1 MVAYQVL
8 SVLLWVGL
16 VLLAAEL
23 VARFSDSGKEI
34 SRKIVHIGVGNVI
47 LLAWWLHIPA
57 WAGIAAAIASGLL
70 TLMTYRYPI
79 LASVSG
85 IGRKSWGTFFYAVSI
100 GLLIAYFWPLGLQA
114 HAVLGVLVMTWG
126 DGLAALIGQR
136 WGAHPYQMSG
146 LTKSWEGTLTM
157 LVVSLV
163 VSIAVLGTA
172 YSWSG
177 PMVGIA
183 VTVAF
188 LATAL
193 EAFSMFGIDNLTVPL
208 GSAFASYGLTRLWLG

>member
-23 VARFSDSGKEI
+23 VVRFSDSGKEI

-57 WAGIAAAIASGLL
+57 WVGIVAAGASGLL
-70 TLMTYRYPI
+70 TLITYRYPI

-85 IGRKSWGTFFYAVSI
+85 IGRKSWGTFFYAISI
-100 GLLIAYFWPLGLQA
+100 GLLIAYFWPLNLQA

-136 WGAHPYQMSG
+136 WGAHPYQING

-157 LVVSLV
+157 LVVSLG
-163 VSIAVLGTA
+163 VSITVLGTT
-172 YSWSG
+172 YGWSG

-183 VTVAF
+183 VTVAS
-188 LATAL
+188 LATVL

-208 GSAFASYGLTRLWLG
+208 GSAFASYGLTQLWLG

>member
-8 SVLLWVGL
+8 GVFLWVGL

-23 VARFSDSGKEI
+23 VARLSDSGKEI

-47 LLAWWLHIPA
+47 VLAWWFRIPT
-57 WAGIAAAIASGLL
+57 WVGIGAAIAAGGL
-70 TLMTYRYPI
+70 TLITYRYPI

-85 IGRKSWGTFFYAVSI
+85 IGRKSWGTFFYAISI

-114 HAVLGVLVMTWG
+114 HAVLGVLIMTWG

-136 WGAHPYQMSG
+136 WGDHPYQMNG

-157 LVVSLV
+157 LGVSLG
-163 VSIAVLGTA
+163 VSSAILGTT
-172 YSWSG
+172 YGWSW
-177 PMVGIA
+177 PMLGVA
-183 VTVAF
+183 AMVAF

-193 EAFSMFGIDNLTVPL
+193 EAFSMFGIDNLTVPI
-208 GSAFASYGLTRLWLG
+208 GSAFASYGLIHLWLG

>member
-8 SVLLWVGL
+8 GVFLWVGL

-23 VARFSDSGKEI
+23 VVRFSDSGKEI

-47 LLAWWLHIPA
+47 LLAWWFRIPT
-57 WAGIAAAIASGLL
+57 WIGIGAAIAAGGL
-70 TLMTYRYPI
+70 TLVTYRYPL

-85 IGRKSWGTFFYAVSI
+85 IGRKSWGTFFYAISI

-114 HAVLGVLVMTWG
+114 HAVLGVLIMTWG

-136 WGAHPYQMSG
+136 WGEHPYQMSG

-157 LVVSLV
+157 LVASVV
-163 VSIAVLGTA
+163 VSSAILGTT
-172 YSWSG
+172 YGWSW
-177 PMVGIA
+177 PMLGVA
-183 VTVAF
+183 AMVAF

-193 EAFSMFGIDNLTVPL
+193 EAFSMFGIDNLTVPI
-208 GSAFASYGLTRLWLG
+208 GSAFASYGLIRLLLG

>member
-8 SVLLWVGL
+8 GVFLWVGL

-23 VARFSDSGKEI
+23 VARLSDSGKEI

-47 LLAWWLHIPA
+47 LLAWWFRIPT
-57 WAGIAAAIASGLL
+57 WVGIGAAIAAGGL
-70 TLMTYRYPI
+70 TLITYRYPI

-85 IGRKSWGTFFYAVSI
+85 IGRKSWGTFFYAISI

-114 HAVLGVLVMTWG
+114 HAVLGVLIMTWG

-136 WGAHPYQMSG
+136 WGDHPYQMNG

-157 LVVSLV
+157 LVASVV
-163 VSIAVLGTA
+163 VSSAILGTT
-172 YSWSG
+172 YGWSW
-177 PMVGIA
+177 PMLGVA
-183 VTVAF
+183 AMVAF

-193 EAFSMFGIDNLTVPL
+193 ETFSMFGIDNLTVPL
-208 GSAFASYGLTRLWLG
+208 GSAFASYGLIHLWLG